1 MNINAV
7 VHLKRGMRK
16 ALVVTFRTDLET
28 MLLKELILSFSL
40 AFATSYTTAGGDFL
54 KTFFNSTNLHGKTIY
69 TIFLQ
74 LRCSGPGQG
83 SYSYYVR
90 VR

>member
-40 AFATSYTTAGGDFL
+40 AVY
-54 KTFFNSTNLHGKTIY
+54 
-69 TIFLQ
+69 
-74 LRCSGPGQG
+74 
-83 SYSYYVR
+83 
-90 VR
+90 

>member
-28 MLLKELILSFSL
+28 MLLKELILNFSF
-40 AFATSYTTAGGDFL
+40 AFATSYTSADGDFL
-54 KTFFNSTNLHGKTIY
+54 KSFFNSTDIHGKTIFS
-69 TIFLQ
+69 IFVKLW
-74 LRCSGPGQG
+74 CSGPGQG
-83 SYSYYVR
+83 SYQVR

>member
-40 AFATSYTTAGGDFL
+40 AFATSYTTADGDFL
-54 KTFFNSTNLHGKTIY
+54 KIFFNSTDLHGKTI
-69 TIFLQ
+69 
-74 LRCSGPGQG
+74 
-83 SYSYYVR
+83 
-90 VR
+90 